1 MLIVVCIIIY
11 SVVVILMV
19 IGVEI
24 NKTFMCCFE
33 CILESLFHPCSCIV
47 ETWLA
52 CTVCIRPSVRP
63 DMTPV
68 VPPPKEIEMIIVIN
82 PTGIPLQMGTEA
94 V

>member
-1 MLIVVCIIIY
+1 MYTITVMLMI
-11 SVVVILMV
+11 

-24 NKTFMCCFE
+24 NKTFICVFE

-52 CTVCIRPSVRP
+52 CYTACNRRAVRVE
-63 DMTPV
+63 MTPV
-68 VPPPKEIEMIIVIN
+68 VPPPPKEIEMVVIIN
-82 PTGIPLQMGTEA
+82 PGGMPLQMGHEA